1 MHFLY
6 RGGLRTVSR
15 RLAALQTCGRIKGPI
30 GLNVDASNGFL
41 LHKSCRF
48 ASSRSDR
55 ENMTKAPKA
64 VAGDKNT
71 TVDIVGSG
79 LEFLQGHLKW
89 NSRTHFCGQ
98 IRESDVADTVTIC
111 GWVDRHRDLGG
122 LIFLDIRDH
131 TGMVQVVV
139 DDEASEH
146 IANLAERVRN
156 EWVVSISGVIRR
168 RKDPN
173 PNMAT
178 GQVELVIQDIQVLN
192 LVTKSLPFP
201 LSEHEESEAP
211 REEIRLKNRVLDLR
225 CVRKFGIAC
234 STILALVPLFLLLIL
249 LVSPVLYADGLQL
262 QRTCVLG
269 TKFPRA

>member
-15 RLAALQTCGRIKGPI
+15 RLAALQKCGRIKGSVR
-30 GLNVDASNGFL
+30 LNGDAPSGFL
-41 LHKSCRF
+41 LHNSCRF
-48 ASSRSDR
+48 ASSRPDR
-55 ENMTKAPKA
+55 ENVRNAPKA
-64 VAGDKNT
+64 VAGDSNT

-79 LEFLQGHLKW
+79 LEFLQSHLKW

-98 IRESDVADTVTIC
+98 IRESDVADAVTIC

-131 TGMVQVVV
+131 TGIVQVVV
-139 DDEASEH
+139 DDETSKH
-146 IANLAERVRN
+146 VANMAERVRN

-178 GQVELVIQDIQVLN
+178 GQVELVVQDIQVLN

-201 LSEHEESEAP
+201 LSEHDESEAP

-225 CVRKFGIAC
+225 CVRKLDIV
-234 STILALVPLFLLLIL
+234 STTIGSIIFHCVGFSCYIF
-249 LVSPVLYADGLQL
+249 ADALQL
-262 QRTCVLG
+262 QRTCVSG
-269 TKFPRA
+269 TKFRKA